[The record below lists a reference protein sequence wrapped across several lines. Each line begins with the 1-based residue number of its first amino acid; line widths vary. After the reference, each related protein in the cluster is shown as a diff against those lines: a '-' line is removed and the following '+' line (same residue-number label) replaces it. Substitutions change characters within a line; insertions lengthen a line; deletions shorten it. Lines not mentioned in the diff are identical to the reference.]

1 MKKKFLVSLLVVAAL
16 LGLYWGLGGL
26 DAAHPA
32 PPGLDTG
39 DSPAGV
45 SDDDNWCL
53 ALAAATNLVSLGED
67 EAVLVHQARHR
78 TSSWWT
84 RVMPPVA
91 DEAEA
96 WDRVDGLLAR
106 HDGLFAHL
114 AAHAHCTG
122 WRYPPSAFEQ
132 PETPFLV
139 RSGFSLSSAAVDLFG
154 LKIERELAHDDLAAA
169 LRDLSTLESLCAAA
183 QKGALSLA
191 DWCLCKTVWNR
202 SCGRLLARVADLDA
216 AQLALLQG
224 LVDSA
229 ARDVEVSGAQAYARG
244 VQLLEARW
252 NWLFRRDGFAVL
264 MAQLTKLG
272 DLAAKALHEVAER
285 NRLMLDPKAARTV
298 AAQPAAPAKD
308 PSAWRPPVSRFS
320 FHFNRSLAAVYDES
334 CLTHACLLHG
344 RYDMSLRAL
353 DERLREPEGWLRYV
367 SPLLP
372 NAVGRLAVRTART
385 ERVTSCSMQAKEIFS
400 LAAARVIVAANRFRR
415 ATGAYPLAL
424 GELVPDYLPAVPRDP
439 FGDGPIGYNVQQ
451 RTLHSVGEAGSFDGV
466 LPPNGVR
473 GLYYVDKAG
482 VRHWQNWA
490 IRRLD
495 GRPLGESQPP
505 NP

>member
-1 MKKKFLVSLLVVAAL
+1 MKKKFLVSLLVVAVL

-32 PPGLDTG
+32 PPDLDTG
-39 DSPAGV
+39 DTPAAV
-45 SDDDNWCL
+45 SDDNNWCL
-53 ALAAATNLVSLGED
+53 ALAAATNLVSLSED
-67 EAVLVHQARHR
+67 EWNFVLQARMR
-78 TSSWWT
+78 STSWWT

-96 WDRVDGLLAR
+96 WDRIDGILAR

-122 WRYPPSAFEQ
+122 WQYPPSAFES

-139 RSGFSLSSAAVDLFG
+139 RSGFTLSSPVVSLFD
-154 LKIERELAHDDLAAA
+154 LKIERAVAHDDLAAA
-169 LRDLSTLESLCAAA
+169 LRDLFTLESLSAAA
-183 QKGALSLA
+183 HKGAINLA
-191 DWCLCKTVWNR
+191 YWCYHKAVWNR
-202 SCGRLLARVADLDA
+202 ACGRVLTRVADLDA
-216 AQLALLQG
+216 AQLELLQE

-244 VQLLEARW
+244 VQQLEARW
-252 NWLFRRDGFAVL
+252 NWFFRRDGFAVL

-285 NRLMLDPKAARTV
+285 NRQMLDPKAERTV

-308 PSAWRPPVSRFS
+308 ASARPPVSRFS
-320 FHFNRSLAAVYDES
+320 FHFNRSLAAVYEES
-334 CLTHACLLHG
+334 CATHACLLRGH
-344 RYDMSLRAL
+344 YDMSLRAL
-353 DERLREPEGWLRYV
+353 DERLQEPEGWLRYV

-372 NAVGRLAVRTART
+372 NAVGRQAVRTARK
-385 ERVTSCSMQAKEIFS
+385 ERVTSCTMQAKEMFS

-424 GELVPDYLPAVPRDP
+424 EELVPDYLPAVPQDP

-495 GRPLGESQPP
+495 GRPLKESQPP
-505 NP
+505 DP